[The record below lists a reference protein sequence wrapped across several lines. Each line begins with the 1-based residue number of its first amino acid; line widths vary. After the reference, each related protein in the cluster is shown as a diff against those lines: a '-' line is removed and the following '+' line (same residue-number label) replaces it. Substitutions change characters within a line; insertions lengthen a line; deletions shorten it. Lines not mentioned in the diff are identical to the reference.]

1 MAPGTAEAPANR
13 RDLATSGKIGPE
25 SERVTLDLLSCFQE
39 FPSEQKVDINAR
51 KHELWMGLIH
61 RYKHVCH
68 QAHIAMEMRLPS
80 LLEALLQWF
89 LMRLRANGERKEA
102 LF

>member
-25 SERVTLDLLSCFQE
+25 SGRVTLDLQSCFQE
-39 FPSEQKVDINAR
+39 FPSEQKADINAR
-51 KHELWMGLIH
+51 KHELWVGLTH

-68 QAHIAMEMRLPS
+68 QAHTATETS
-80 LLEALLQWF
+80 LLEALLPWF
-89 LMRLRANGERKEA
+89 LKRPRANGERREV